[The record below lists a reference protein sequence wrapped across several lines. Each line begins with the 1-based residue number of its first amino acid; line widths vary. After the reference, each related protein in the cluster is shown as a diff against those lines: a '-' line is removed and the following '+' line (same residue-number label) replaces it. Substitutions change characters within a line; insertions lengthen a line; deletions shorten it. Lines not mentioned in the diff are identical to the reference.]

1 MGHPSKYPDE
11 FRREAVEL
19 FLSGDRS
26 RAKVAESLGIADGS
40 LAAWVKD
47 YRKQSEPGALNED
60 ERAELQRLRK
70 ENAELKQDR
79 EILKR
84 AAQYFARETTR

>member
-1 MGHPSKYPDE
+1 MGRPSKYTEE

-19 FLSGDRS
+19 FLSGDRPRS
-26 RAKVAESLGIADGS
+26 KVAESLGIHDGS
-40 LAAWVKD
+40 LSTWVKEHE
-47 YRKQSEPGALNED
+47 RNNTPGALSDD
-60 ERAELQRLRK
+60 ERAELKGLHK

-84 AAQYFARETTR
+84 AAVYFAKETTR

>member
-1 MGHPSKYPDE
+1 MGRPSTYTEE

-19 FLSGDRS
+19 FLSGDRPQS
-26 RAKVAESLGIADGS
+26 KVAESLDIHDGS
-40 LAAWVKD
+40 LSTWGKEHE
-47 YRKQSEPGALNED
+47 RNNTPGALSDD
-60 ERAELQRLRK
+60 ERAELKRLCK

-84 AAQYFARETTR
+84 AAVYFAKETTR

>member
-1 MGHPSKYPDE
+1 MGRPSKYTEE

-19 FLSGDRS
+19 FLSGDRPRS
-26 RAKVAESLGIADGS
+26 KVAESLGIHDGS
-40 LAAWVKD
+40 LAAWVKEHE
-47 YRKQSEPGALNED
+47 RNNAPGALSDD
-60 ERAELQRLRK
+60 ERAELKRLRK

-84 AAQYFARETTR
+84 AAVYFAKETTR

>member
-1 MGHPSKYPDE
+1 MGGPQKYPDE

-19 FLSGDRS
+19 YLSGDRP

-60 ERAELQRLRK
+60 ERAELKRLRK
-70 ENAELKQDR
+70 EVADLRQDR